1 MTDLQPTPQV
11 SLDFTGAYMARIILG
26 SLQVSQANTGAGST
40 MQFQD
45 LHLNLRFLKTYD
57 LHLRLP

>member
-45 LHLNLRFLKTYD
+45 LHLRFLKIPVSVI
-57 LHLRLP
+57 LLN

>member
-11 SLDFTGAYMARIILG
+11 SLDFTGAYRARIILG
-26 SLQVSQANTGAGST
+26 SCGVSQANTGAGPT

-45 LHLNLRFLKTYD
+45 LHLRFLQIPVSVI
-57 LHLRLP
+57 LLN